1 MCFQKRLLRGSQI
14 GAMIG
19 RPAGHR
25 TQREHLELYPF
36 AIQIGVG
43 FIPIDLCFNAPVVAL
58 RHKGLATGQSQRL
71 FAALHILPHRA
82 ASRRASWHLCT
93 NTLPDSLCCVALLPR
108 SLAIRFQNRIDETRL
123 PEPSSYA
130 VAPSSCAALVSRSG
144 SPPAPPADAPAA
156 SAPHPGSCLPQ
167 THTPTESA
175 RTAPP
180 WLSSPTPAS
189 RSKLMLKSRVEVC
202 CVQGWAKTNRQ
213 SGPLQNAKIT
223 DLGEWCIWAG
233 KAGIRPEIVA
243 FLRFR
248 TELLHDEAVRSGV
261 NAWPTPR
268 SWEMVSRAM
277 DGIDARKATIAADV
291 YDMLLMHLV
300 QGAVGDGV
308 AAEFIGFLN
317 LFHSLPSID
326 EILLNP
332 TGAPLPSDPS
342 AQIAIATALGRR
354 ITDSSISKAKL
365 YLERLP
371 DELQVLSMRDALLR
385 DRAIATTPE
394 FTKFAVTHSDLLA

>member
-213 SGPLQNAKIT
+213 SGPLQNAKIIIRSSVNWET
-223 DLGEWCIWAG
+223 RFVGNETLQGSSSMVIRDSPVISGQKANPSTTLIAG
-233 KAGIRPEIVA
+233 GFK
-243 FLRFR
+243 LDQ
-248 TELLHDEAVRSGV
+248 LLVE
-261 NAWPTPR
+261 P
-268 SWEMVSRAM
+268 
-277 DGIDARKATIAADV
+277 
-291 YDMLLMHLV
+291 
-300 QGAVGDGV
+300 
-308 AAEFIGFLN
+308 
-317 LFHSLPSID
+317 FHSLHASFV
-326 EILLNP
+326 
-332 TGAPLPSDPS
+332 
-342 AQIAIATALGRR
+342 RH
-354 ITDSSISKAKL
+354 
-365 YLERLP
+365 
-371 DELQVLSMRDALLR
+371 V
-385 DRAIATTPE
+385 
-394 FTKFAVTHSDLLA
+394 

>member
-1 MCFQKRLLRGSQI
+1 MKPSHLVEALITAVPQNVPLHI
-14 GAMIG
+14 WGAC
-19 RPAGHR
+19 
-25 TQREHLELYPF
+25 
-36 AIQIGVG
+36 GVG
-43 FIPIDLCFNAPVVAL
+43 KSQLVQQVARQLNREFIDVRAVQLDPVDFRGLPRIKEDRTEWIAPKFLPTSGEGILFLDELTSAPPMTQAACYQLVLDRAL
-58 RHKGLATGQSQRL
+58 GDYR
-71 FAALHILPHRA
+71 
-82 ASRRASWHLCT
+82 
-93 NTLPDSLCCVALLPR
+93 LPDGWAV
-108 SLAIRFQNRIDETRL
+108 LAAGN
-123 PEPSSYA
+123 
-130 VAPSSCAALVSRSG
+130 
-144 SPPAPPADAPAA
+144 
-156 SAPHPGSCLPQ
+156 
-167 THTPTESA
+167 
-175 RTAPP
+175 
-180 WLSSPTPAS
+180 PAS
-189 RSKLMLKSRVEVC
+189 ERGVSYSMPRPLL
-202 CVQGWAKTNRQ
+202 NRFLHLTLE
-213 SGPLQNAKIT
+213 P

-248 TELLHDEAVRSGV
+248 TELLHDEAVRFGV

-354 ITDSSISKAKL
+354 ITDSSIAKATL

-385 DRAIATTPE
+385 HRAIAITPE
-394 FTKFAVTHSDLLA
+394 FTKFAITHSDLLA